1 MNYLKLSILVSF
13 LFLVGCSDSQE
24 EPEAATKEE
33 QGPPFSEYM
42 TCTPGTGFNDN
53 TARMMV
59 DEWNDLA
66 LDESL
71 FYAAGHAP
79 LLEESLGGEGKVY
92 WQLFWDSKEAADAA
106 WASGP
111 SEEFAAWAEKHQS
124 VLTCDGENRRGYDAY
139 FPNGDNDNWGEPS
152 VQWVTYG
159 HYCKFNDEDGLEK
172 LKEGVEAFNA
182 YLDNQGDDVAPY
194 RYAVYMHNG
203 DNPEPYA
210 SYDFFWMNYYKN
222 HDDAQTSYE
231 RFANEGANVQAMF
244 DASATCEGPNASDSY
259 QFFPDPDDV

>member
-24 EPEAATKEE
+24 EPEAAAEQE

-42 TCTPGTGFNDN
+42 TCTPGTNFNDA
-53 TARMMV
+53 TVRMMV

-79 LLEESLGGEGKVY
+79 LLQESLGGEGKVY

-139 FPNGDNDNWGEPS
+139 FPNAENDNWGEPS

-159 HYCKFNDEDGLEK
+159 HYCKFNDEDGLKK
-172 LKEGVEAFNA
+172 LSEGVEAFNA

-222 HDDAQTSYE
+222 HDDAQASYE
-231 RFANEGANVQAMF
+231 RFANEGASVQAMF

-259 QFFPDPDDV
+259 QFLPDPDDV

>member
-24 EPEAATKEE
+24 EPEVTTEEE

-42 TCTPGTGFNDN
+42 TCTPGSDFDDE

-66 LDESL
+66 FDEAL
-71 FYAAGHAP
+71 FFAAGHAP
-79 LLEESLGGEGKVY
+79 LETASLGGEGKVY

-111 SEEFAAWAEKHQS
+111 SEEFAAWAEKHES

-139 FPNGDNDNWGEPS
+139 FPYSDKDNWEP
-152 VQWVTYG
+152 VTEWVTYA
-159 HYCKFNDEDGLEK
+159 HYCKYNDDDGREK
-172 LKEGVEAFNA
+172 LVEVIEAFNA
-182 YLDNQGDDVAPY
+182 YLDNQADDVAPF
-194 RYAVYMHNG
+194 RYGVYMHNG

-210 SYDFFWMNYYKN
+210 SYDFFWMNYYA
-222 HDDAQTSYE
+222 DDEGAKTSYD
-231 RFANEGANVQAMF
+231 RFANEGAEVQAMI
-244 DASATCEGPNASDSY
+244 DASATCEGPNPSNSY
-259 QFFPDPDDV
+259 QFYPDPDDA